1 MTLIESRSGSTPVT
15 SNVFPSGKLWIAFVI
30 LAGAFASILAPD
42 ALAETSPT
50 TMSGP
55 MEVQTQPDMPFAGEG
70 DRYSGLAGDGLYWSL
85 RSAGVPAQ
93 AADDY
98 LSALATR
105 IDTRV
110 GIEPGDRFDLV
121 LHDGRLLYASIN
133 RQFGRDVEI
142 LRWTSNAGSEWVEPN
157 GRGEARKE
165 RGLARPL
172 SGRISSNFGTRI
184 HPIFGFARFHRG
196 VDFAASWGTP
206 IAAAADGQVIFAGWH
221 GGYGRQVRIAHENG
235 TVTTYSHMSSIAAV
249 PGRKVS
255 RGATIGQVGSSGF
268 STGPHLHYEVL
279 RQGVAID
286 PLRASILAGRS
297 TPSMR
302 DASIVRA
309 RIAGILKN
317 ARPAA

>member
-1 MTLIESRSGSTPVT
+1 
-15 SNVFPSGKLWIAFVI
+15 LWIAFATV
-30 LAGAFASILAPD
+30 AGAVASILAPN
-42 ALAETSPT
+42 ALAEASPST
-50 TMSGP
+50 PTQVGFDEPEISGP
-55 MEVQTQPDMPFAGEG
+55 MELQTRSDVPFAGQG

-85 RSAGVPAQ
+85 RSAGVPARV
-93 AADDY
+93 ADDY

-110 GIEPGDRFDLV
+110 GIESGDRFDLV
-121 LHDGRLLYASIN
+121 LHNGHLSYASIN

-142 LRWTSNAGSEWVEPN
+142 LRWASSAGSEWVEPN
-157 GRGEARKE
+157 GRGEARPE

-172 SGRISSNFGTRI
+172 TGPISSTFGTRI

-206 IAAAADGQVIFAGWH
+206 IAAAADGQVIYAGWH
-221 GGYGRQVRIAHENG
+221 GGYGRQVRIAHEDG
-235 TVTTYSHMSSIAAV
+235 TVTSYSHMSSIAAV
-249 PGRKVS
+249 PGMKVS
-255 RGATIGQVGSSGF
+255 RGATIGLVGSSGL

-279 RQGVAID
+279 RQGRAVD
-286 PLRASILAGRS
+286 PLRASTFARRS
-297 TPSMR
+297 TPSTR

-309 RIAGILKN
+309 RIAEILKT